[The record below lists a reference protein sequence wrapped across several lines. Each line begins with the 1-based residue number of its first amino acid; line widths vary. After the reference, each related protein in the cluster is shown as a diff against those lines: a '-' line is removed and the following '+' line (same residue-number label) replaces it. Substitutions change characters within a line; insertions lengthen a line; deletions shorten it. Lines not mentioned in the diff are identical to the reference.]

1 MDTRRGARSRAE
13 GMLKA
18 DKEGSCSLWALAT
31 TSAEG
36 DWLVG
41 MRRRLRDESGSRAEG
56 WTAAGL
62 EGDGGL
68 L

>member
-1 MDTRRGARSRAE
+1 
-13 GMLKA
+13 MLKA